1 MGKKYQHLS
10 EQKRIFL
17 RIMLEKRYAKNKIA
31 KILEVD
37 RSTIYRE
44 LKRNSFKHWRN
55 GNDIYW
61 SDSAHKCYLDR
72 RKRKT
77 KLDTNINLKNY
88 VHLKLKS
95 GWSPWQIEG
104 RLKSENSGQCIIS
117 HETIYR
123 YIYSDYGI
131 RNIFYQKLRRKHFWR
146 IKRNS
151 RNPRVPKEMLI
162 NNRPD
167 VINKREEFGH
177 WEGDLMM
184 FKQGIRSNLI
194 TLRERKTRFII
205 AIKNLNKTASGTALT
220 LISTVKNI
228 KQFIKS
234 ITFDQGSE
242 FNKYQWIKDCI
253 AADIYFCKPAS
264 PYQKGAVENGNGIIR
279 SELPR
284 EYDVSQLKQKHIS
297 NLISEINDRP
307 LKCLN
312 YKSPQEMFTLYAE
325 SNKTVSSA
333 DGK

>member
-1 MGKKYQHLS
+1 MDKKYHHLTD
-10 EQKRIFL
+10 QDRIFL
-17 RIMLEKRYAKNKIA
+17 RIMLEKRYSKNKIA
-31 KILEVD
+31 NTLNVD

-44 LKRNSFKHWRN
+44 IQRNSCKPFPK
-55 GNDIYW
+55 GKKFYW
-61 SDSAHKCYLDR
+61 SNTAQQKYLER

-77 KLDTNINLKNY
+77 KIEKDKNLKEY
-88 VHLKLKS
+88 VHSKLKT
-95 GWSPWQIEG
+95 GWSPGQIEG
-104 RLKSENSGQCIIS
+104 RLKAENNGACIIS

-131 RNIFYQKLRRKHFWR
+131 RNCFYEKLRRKHFFR
-146 IKRNS
+146 KKRNS

-167 VINKREEFGH
+167 VINNREQFGH

-184 FKQGIRSNLI
+184 FKQGIKSNLI

-228 KQFIKS
+228 KMYIKS

-253 AADIYFCKPAS
+253 DADIYFCKPAS
-264 PYQKGAVENGNGIIR
+264 PYQKGAVENGNGVIR
-279 SELPR
+279 AELPR
-284 EYDVSQLKQKHIS
+284 EYDISKLKQKHIAE
-297 NLISEINDRP
+297 LIREINNRP
-307 LKCLN
+307 LKCLD
-312 YKSPQEMFTLYAE
+312 YKTPQEMFVLHAD
-325 SNKTVSSA
+325 NKNII
-333 DGK
+333 D